1 MSTKST
7 VAFPIVSLVQKIILY
22 RTKTRFY
29 LVGCNNTESKF
40 RVLKIDRT
48 ETKELN
54 VVDDK
59 VEYSKREIRDLLNMI
74 KCGNRSKQGQK
85 FVTDLKGTI
94 SSFGIVGFVKFLEGY
109 YLILITKRKR
119 VAYIGHHT
127 IYKIQDTCMV
137 YIPNDG
143 EKNMHPHEAKYLKL
157 FQSMDLSSD
166 FYFSY
171 SYDLTHTLQ
180 YNMAVLKE
188 LSSFNVSQDVDQSKS
203 TPFWDPQLKTI
214 EGAPEEIADN
224 FLESLRN
231 SVDNDSPIK
240 ARGSTSSSQFDNSSD
255 GDAVWSELRSNE
267 DLAALPKETGQTTYG
282 VKVKPHLRF
291 VWNSHLLDMVD
302 LHPDWLLYIT
312 HGFVGQSNLSIYGHS
327 IYLTLIARR
336 SQLFAGT
343 RFLKRGTN
351 DKGDVANEVETEQI
365 VFDSSVSLLNA
376 GNFTSFVQMRG
387 SIPSQWSQDISKM
400 VPKPPIALDIAD
412 PFCYV
417 AGQHFNGLLR
427 RYGSPI
433 VVLNLVKKREQKRHE
448 SILSEEFSGA
458 IGYLNQFLPPQHQI
472 INIGFDM
479 AHTNKMKEANVMPRL
494 AQIAYCVLNKTGF
507 FHTRKEFYCQT
518 INPHINKKL
527 SLGGY
532 LKADGSRLQTGI
544 VRVNCVDCLDRTNT
558 AQFALGKAALAFQL
572 YVLGVL
578 ENPKLE
584 FDTDCVRMLEE
595 LYEDHGDTLAL
606 QYGGSQLV
614 HRVKTYRKIAP
625 LSSHSRDILQTLSRY
640 YSNTFSDADK
650 QNAINLF
657 LGVYKPSKTTPPLW
671 EMMTDFYLHNS
682 LAAGQKICHRNLYT
696 CWWDVNVMNSL
707 PLAVI
712 EDRKE
717 LESSLAEIVKTH
729 PMDPR
734 TDGFFDH
741 YRPFEMTS
749 LADLLSFY
757 MNHSMRDVMP
767 SFTSDYS
774 PFSVRVRPGRKR
786 ESIGEK
792 PPNPSVTGI
801 SSTASASSGTS
812 ETDSGESSSE
822 DNFVF
827 LDSEESSYS
836 LSSSRGMTFENIF
849 TTTRQVYGMDL
860 KNPSEKN
867 MKQYKKFVNIGKYAG
882 MTESIS
888 SDSRSLSI
896 SFKLNQKSNF
906 SNDSTRCTTLPTV
919 SKSSIDIYCAYVTRG
934 ADGASSPPAESVE
947 LYKEFVRK
955 QRQRD
960 LSDSED
966 SRGDLLHDEET

>member
-1 MSTKST
+1 
-7 VAFPIVSLVQKIILY
+7 
-22 RTKTRFY
+22 
-29 LVGCNNTESKF
+29 
-40 RVLKIDRT
+40 
-48 ETKELN
+48 
-54 VVDDK
+54 
-59 VEYSKREIRDLLNMI
+59 MI

-85 FVTDLKGTI
+85 FVTDLKGSI
-94 SSFGIVGFVKFLEGY
+94 SSFGIVGFIRFLEGY

-127 IYKIQDTCMV
+127 IYKIQDTSMV
-137 YIPNDG
+137 YIPNDN
-143 EKNMHPHEAKYLKL
+143 EKNLHPHEAKYVKL

-171 SYDLTHTLQ
+171 SYDLTHSLQ
-180 YNMAVLKE
+180 YNMAVLRE
-188 LSSFNVSQDVDQSKS
+188 LSSFNVSQEDDQSKS
-203 TPFWDPQLKTI
+203 TPFWDPQLKII
-214 EGAPEEIADN
+214 EGASEEVADN

-231 SVDNDSPIK
+231 SVDKDSPMK
-240 ARGSTSSSQFDNSSD
+240 ARGSTTSSQFDNSSE
-255 GDAVWSELRSNE
+255 GDVVWSELRSNE
-267 DLAALPKETGQTTYG
+267 DLTNLPKESGQATYG

-291 VWNSHLLDMVD
+291 VWNSYLLELVD
-302 LHPDWLLYIT
+302 LHPDWLLYLT
-312 HGFVGQSNLSIYGHS
+312 HGFVGQANLSVYGHS

-365 VFDSSVSLLNA
+365 VFDSTVSPLTV

-458 IGYLNQFLPPQHQI
+458 ISYLNQFLSPQHQI
-472 INIGFDM
+472 VNIGFDM
-479 AHTNKMKEANVMPRL
+479 AHTNKLKEASVMPRL
-494 AQIAYCVLNKTGF
+494 AQIAYCVLNKTGI
-507 FHTRKEFYCQT
+507 FHSRKEFYSQKT
-518 INPHINKKL
+518 NPHSNKKL

-532 LKADGSRLQTGI
+532 VRSDNSRLQTGI

-578 ENPKLE
+578 EEPKLE

-657 LGVYKPSKTTPPLW
+657 LGVYRPNKTAIPLW
-671 EMMTDFYLHNS
+671 ELMTDFYLHNS
-682 LAAGQKICHRNLYT
+682 TAAGERICHRNLYT
-696 CWWDVNVMNSL
+696 CWWDYNVMDSL
-707 PLAVI
+707 PLPVI
-712 EDRKE
+712 ETRKE
-717 LESSLAEIVKTH
+717 LELSLAEIVKTH
-729 PMDPR
+729 PLDPR

-749 LADLLSFY
+749 LVDLLSFY

-801 SSTASASSGTS
+801 SSTASASSGAS
-812 ETDSGESSSE
+812 ETDSGESSSD

-836 LSSSRGMTFENIF
+836 LSSSRGLTFENMF
-849 TTTRQVYGMDL
+849 STMRQVYGTEL
-860 KNPSEKN
+860 KNPSERD
-867 MKQYKKFVNIGKYAG
+867 MKRYKKYVNIGKYAG
-882 MTESIS
+882 IFIS
-888 SDSRSLSI
+888 SDSRSFSSDSKSLSI

-906 SNDSTRCTTLPTV
+906 SNDSTKCTTLPIV
-919 SKSSIDIYCAYVTRG
+919 SKNSMDIYTAYVTKSTEG
-934 ADGASSPPAESVE
+934 PSGPPQKSID
-947 LYKEFVRK
+947 LYREFVKK
-955 QRQRD
+955 QRQHR
-960 LSDSED
+960 SSESED
-966 SRGDLLHDEET
+966 SRGDLMVEVET

>member
-1 MSTKST
+1 MSNKSS
-7 VAFPIVSLVQKIILY
+7 AQPIVSLVQKINLY
-22 RTKTRFY
+22 KTKARFY
-29 LVGCNNTESKF
+29 LVGSNNTENKF

-48 ETKELN
+48 DSKELN

-59 VEYSKREIRDLLNMI
+59 IEYNKKEIQDMINMI
-74 KCGNRSKQGQK
+74 KYGNRHKQGQK
-85 FVTDLKGTI
+85 FVSDLKGTI
-94 SSFGIVGFVKFLEGY
+94 SSFGIVGFVRFLEGY

-143 EKNMHPHEAKYLKL
+143 EKNMHPQESKYVKL

-180 YNMAVLKE
+180 YNMAVIKE
-188 LSSFNVSQDVDQSKS
+188 LSFFNVPQDIDQSK
-203 TPFWDPQLKTI
+203 TMPFWSPQLKSI
-214 EGAPEEIADN
+214 DGASDEIAEN
-224 FLESLRN
+224 FLESLRH
-231 SVDNDSPIK
+231 SVDNETILKS
-240 ARGSTSSSQFDNSSD
+240 RSSTGSTQFDNSSESD
-255 GDAVWSELRSNE
+255 AAVWSELRSNE
-267 DLAALPKETGQTTYG
+267 DLSSLPKEHGQVTYG
-282 VKVKPHLRF
+282 VKVKPHWRF
-291 VWNSHLLDMVD
+291 VWNSYLLELVD

-312 HGFVGQSNLSIYGHS
+312 HGFVGQSNLNIYGHPV
-327 IYLTLIARR
+327 YLTLIARR
-336 SQLFAGT
+336 SQKYAGT

-365 VFDSSVSLLNA
+365 VFDSTVSSFTM
-376 GNFTSFVQMRG
+376 GRFTSFVQMRG

-400 VPKPPIALDIAD
+400 VPKPPIMLDVAD

-433 VVLNLVKKREQKRHE
+433 LVLNLVKKREQKRHE
-448 SILSEEFSGA
+448 SILSEEFCTA
-458 IGYLNQFLPPQHQI
+458 INYLNQFLPPYHQI
-472 INIGFDM
+472 IHIGFDM
-479 AHTNKMKEANVMPRL
+479 AHTNKLKEVSVMSRL
-494 AQIAYCVLNKTGF
+494 AQIAYYVISKTGL
-507 FHTRKEFYCQT
+507 FHNQPEFYCQK
-518 INPHINKKL
+518 IHPHINKKFMI
-527 SLGGY
+527 GGQ
-532 LKADGSRLQTGI
+532 KKDDTRRLQTGI

-572 YVLGVL
+572 YFLGVL
-578 ENPKLE
+578 EHPKLE

-657 LGVYKPSKTTPPLW
+657 LGVYKPSRTITPLW
-671 EMMTDFYLHNS
+671 DLMTDFYLHNS
-682 LAAGQKICHRNLYT
+682 LAIGERICHRNLYT
-696 CWWDVNVMNSL
+696 CWWDEAVMDCL
-707 PLAVI
+707 PFAIV
-712 EDRKE
+712 EEKKE
-717 LESSLAEIVKTH
+717 LENSLAEIVKTH
-729 PMDPR
+729 PSDPR

-741 YRPFEMTS
+741 YQPYEMTCIG
-749 LADLLSFY
+749 DLFSFK
-757 MNHSMRDVMP
+757 MNHSVRDVMP
-767 SFTSDYS
+767 NFTSDYS

-801 SSTASASSGTS
+801 SSTTSLSSGTS
-812 ETDSGESSSE
+812 ETDSGDSSSE

-827 LDSEESSYS
+827 LESEESSYS
-836 LSSSRGMTFENIF
+836 LSSTRGLRFENVFSTMKQI
-849 TTTRQVYGMDL
+849 YGTEL
-860 KNPSEKN
+860 QNPSDQD
-867 MKQYKKFVNIGKYAG
+867 MKLYKRYVNIGKCAG
-882 MTESIS
+882 IEHSNLE
-888 SDSRSLSI
+888 SRSLSS
-896 SFKLNQKSNF
+896 SFRLVQKSNF
-906 SNDSTRCTTLPTV
+906 TNDSTKSTIVPKV
-919 SKSSIDIYCAYVTRG
+919 SKEAIDIYNAYVKKSTHG
-934 ADGASSPPAESVE
+934 P
-947 LYKEFVRK
+947 
-955 QRQRD
+955 
-960 LSDSED
+960 SEP
-966 SRGDLLHDEET
+966 SAKSLEIYQAYYISKHQ